1 MQEPNDAPGF
11 GGHRQDHAT
20 ADDDEQ
26 QIESQL
32 ARFAFVR
39 EEWGREV
46 RLHFREAPAPQI
58 AAAFREAGAALISI
72 IGERVPTA
80 GADPDMAPS
89 GKALVVSAGEHRPR
103 RSRKVGRRP
112 AQTAPAEG
120 EVLLRYFFALRE
132 TVYTVSL
139 TSSSGIGGSV
149 AGIYPAAHLL
159 ERELQTR
166 LAMVFTRTEC

>member
-11 GGHRQDHAT
+11 GEHGHDHA
-20 ADDDEQ
+20 AAEDEEQ
-26 QIESQL
+26 RVERQL
-32 ARFAFVR
+32 AQYAFVR
-39 EEWGREV
+39 EERGREV
-46 RLHFREAPAPQI
+46 RLQFREAPAPQI

-72 IGERVPTA
+72 TGERVPPT
-80 GADPDMAPS
+80 GADSDTVPLD
-89 GKALVVSAGEHRPR
+89 KALEASTGQHRPR
-103 RSRKVGRRP
+103 HSRKGSQRSAQAAP
-112 AQTAPAEG
+112 AQG

-139 TSSSGIGGSV
+139 TSPSGTGRSV